1 MRVTQSFSL
10 SLQEIE
16 QLNALIGGENKS
28 KFIGMLIQ
36 NEYQRTM
43 RDRLL
48 KDGQTI
54 LETHVVPKEIRD
66 SPTNVKFPG
75 KCNPHHVKGRCL
87 TCWGDK

>member
-28 KFIGMLIQ
+28 QFMGMLIQ

-43 RDRLL
+43 RDRML

-54 LETHVVPKEIRD
+54 LETHISPKQIRD
-66 SPTNVKFPG
+66 SPNNVKYPG
-75 KCNPHHVKGRCL
+75 KCNPHHVQGRCL
-87 TCWGDK
+87 TCWGDE

>member
-28 KFIGMLIQ
+28 QYMGLLIQ

-43 RDRLL
+43 RDRML

-54 LETHVVPKEIRD
+54 LETHIVPKEIRD
-66 SPTNVKFPG
+66 SPKNIAYPG
-75 KCNPHHVKGRCL
+75 KCNPNHIKGRCL
-87 TCWGDK
+87 TCWGNE

>member
-10 SLQEIE
+10 RQQEIE
-16 QLNALIGGENKS
+16 QLNAHIGGENKS
-28 KFIGMLIQ
+28 KYMGMLIQ

-43 RDRLL
+43 RDRML

-54 LETHVVPKEIRD
+54 LETHITPKEIRD
-66 SPTNVKFPG
+66 SPNNIKYPG

-87 TCWGDK
+87 TCWGNE

>member
-28 KFIGMLIQ
+28 KYIGLMIQ

-43 RDRLL
+43 RDRML

-54 LETHVVPKEIRD
+54 LETHISPKAIRD
-66 SPTNVKFPG
+66 SPNNIKYSG
-75 KCNPHHVKGRCL
+75 KCNPHHVQGRCL
-87 TCWGDK
+87 TCWGDE